1 MDTSKSSYRDTEHEQ
16 TLYDTTTCTDK
27 SNHDSSDTDRN
38 GQTKG
43 DMQNKKDNELSDSN
57 QILDLSCS
65 KERKLISPINDDTE
79 TGLNGTHEEDESID
93 VVNDI
98 ESAVENQTKVDEN
111 SSYEVVHSED
121 RSDTSEES
129 DIESSPVFSHRPKEP
144 TVTMRRIKQE
154 KISIG
159 TVEFDE
165 ASNNGNDE
173 CSINKQVQEEVL
185 NSTSESQALN
195 IKQES
200 LDEISEPQP
209 LTHDSE
215 LAKSFDSE
223 NWVKIEGVPEENTIS
238 MYDIFAKECPPTQ
251 YTEQSQEDKNK
262 TIKYWIGTPLHRP
275 RKNPDSDTYW
285 WFLKMTERNLGMVI

>member
-1 MDTSKSSYRDTEHEQ
+1 MDTSNSSYRDTEQEQ
-16 TLYDTTTCTDK
+16 TLYDSTTCTDK
-27 SNHDSSDTDRN
+27 SNHDSSQTD
-38 GQTKG
+38 GHGETKG
-43 DMQNKKDNELSDSN
+43 DMQNKNENDLSDSN
-57 QILDLSCS
+57 QILDLSSS
-65 KERKLISPINDDTE
+65 KARKSISPINDDTE
-79 TGLNGTHEEDESID
+79 TGLNGPHEEDESI
-93 VVNDI
+93 
-98 ESAVENQTKVDEN
+98 
-111 SSYEVVHSED
+111 EVVDSEN

-129 DIESSPVFSHRPKEP
+129 DIESSPVL

-165 ASNNGNDE
+165 ASNDGNDE

-185 NSTSESQALN
+185 NSTSEAQALN

-200 LDEISEPQP
+200 LDEISDPQA

-215 LAKSFDSE
+215 LANSFDSE

-251 YTEQSQEDKNK
+251 YTEQSQEDKKK